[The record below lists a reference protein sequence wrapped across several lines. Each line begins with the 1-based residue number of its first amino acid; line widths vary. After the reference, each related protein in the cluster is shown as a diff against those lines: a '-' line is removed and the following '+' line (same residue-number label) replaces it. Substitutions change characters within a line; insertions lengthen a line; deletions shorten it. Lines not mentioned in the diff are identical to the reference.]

1 MLFSCVWLQFKLYLA
16 EYLAIIFF
24 GYLAYWRFKLKINYM
39 DLPIIYHP
47 DYVAPLPEGHRFP
60 MLKFRQLY
68 ELLLADGVAQ
78 LQQFHIPESP
88 HRELIQLVHTSEYV
102 QAYCNGTLDPKAQ
115 RRIGL
120 PWSPAL
126 VNRTCVAVGGTILT
140 AKLAL
145 TQGLACNTAGGTHH
159 AFPSY
164 GSGFCIFND
173 LAIACRVLQK
183 LNLAKKIL
191 IVDLDVHQGDGTA
204 FIFQDDDSVFTFS
217 MHCEVNFPG
226 TKQKS
231 DLDVPLPTGMEDDA
245 YLQTL
250 ASYLPDLLSN
260 VKPDLILYDAG
271 VDPHIGDRLGKL
283 ALTDSGIFR
292 REMQVLST
300 CVAAGYPVACVI
312 GGGYA
317 DDMKSLVWRHSLVHR
332 AASQIYQQ
340 YRL

>member
-1 MLFSCVWLQFKLYLA
+1 
-16 EYLAIIFF
+16 
-24 GYLAYWRFKLKINYM
+24 M
-39 DLPIIYHP
+39 DLPIIYHE
-47 DYVAPLPEGHRFP
+47 DYVAPLPPDHRFP
-60 MLKFRQLY
+60 MAKFRMLY
-68 ELLLADGVAQ
+68 QMLLAEGVADKS
-78 LQQFHIPESP
+78 QFHAPELP
-88 HRELIQLVHTSEYV
+88 PPEWIELVHDYGYV
-102 QAYCNGTLDPKAQ
+102 QAYCNGTLDAKAM

-126 VNRTCVAVGGTILT
+126 VNRTCTAVAGTVLT

-145 TQGLACNTAGGTHH
+145 ECGLACNTAGGTHH
-159 AFPSY
+159 AFPAF

-183 LNLAKKIL
+183 IGLVRKVL

-204 FIFQDDDSVFTFS
+204 VIFQDDSSVFTFS

-231 DLDVPLPTGMEDDA
+231 DLDVPLPVGMEDDE

-250 ASYLPDLLSN
+250 DRFLPDLLST
-260 VKPDLILYDAG
+260 VKPDLVLYDAG
-271 VDPHIGDRLGKL
+271 VDPHQGDKLGKL
-283 ALTDSGIFR
+283 ALTDTGLFR
-292 REMQVLST
+292 REMQVLMA
-300 CVAAGYPVACVI
+300 CLAGGYPVACVI

-317 DDMKSLVWRHSLVHR
+317 DDTKGLVYRHSLLHR
-332 AASQIYQQ
+332 AASQAYRQ

>member
-1 MLFSCVWLQFKLYLA
+1 
-16 EYLAIIFF
+16 
-24 GYLAYWRFKLKINYM
+24 M
-39 DLPIIYHP
+39 DLPLVYHP
-47 DYVAPLPEGHRFP
+47 DYIAPLPEGHRFP
-60 MLKFRQLY
+60 MRKFRQLY
-68 ELLLADGVAQ
+68 ELLLTDRVAQ
-78 LQQFHIPESP
+78 PEQFHTPKRPPPEWI
-88 HRELIQLVHTSEYV
+88 ELVHTPDYI
-102 QAYCNGTLDPKAQ
+102 QAYCEGTLDAKAI

-140 AKLAL
+140 AELAL
-145 TQGLACNTAGGTHH
+145 TRGLACNTAGGTHH
-159 AFPSY
+159 AFPNY

-173 LAIACRVLQK
+173 LAIAARLLQK
-183 LNLAKKIL
+183 MELVRQVL

-204 FIFQDDDSVFTFS
+204 FIFQNDKSVFTFS

-231 DLDVPLPTGMEDDA
+231 DLDVSLPVGMEDDA

-250 ASYLPDLLSN
+250 AQYLPDLLSQ
-260 VKPDLILYDAG
+260 VKPDIVLYDAG
-271 VDPHIGDRLGKL
+271 VDPHAGDRLGKL
-283 ALTDSGIFR
+283 CLTDTGLFR

-317 DDMKSLVWRHSLVHR
+317 DDLNTLVYRHSLVHR
-332 AASQIYQQ
+332 AASIVYHQ

>member
-1 MLFSCVWLQFKLYLA
+1 M
-16 EYLAIIFF
+16 E
-24 GYLAYWRFKLKINYM
+24 
-39 DLPIIYHP
+39 LPIIYHP
-47 DYVAPLPEGHRFP
+47 DYIAPLPPGHRFP
-60 MLKFRQLY
+60 MSKFAQLY
-68 ELLLADGVAQ
+68 ELLLAEGVAQ
-78 LQQFHIPESP
+78 IEQFHTPQRP
-88 HRELIQLVHTSEYV
+88 PPELIELVHTSEYI
-102 QAYCNGTLDPKAQ
+102 QAYCEGTLEPKVQ

-120 PWSPAL
+120 PWSPEL

-140 AKLAL
+140 AQMAL
-145 TQGLACNTAGGTHH
+145 SHGLACNTAGGTHH

-183 LNLAKKIL
+183 LGLIQKVL

-204 FIFQDDDSVFTFS
+204 FIFQGDESVFTFS

-226 TKQKS
+226 TKQVS
-231 DLDVPLPTGMEDDA
+231 DLDVPLTVGMEDDA

-250 ASYLPDLLSN
+250 AHYLPDLLSHIQ
-260 VKPDLILYDAG
+260 PDLVLYDAG

-283 ALTDSGIFR
+283 ALSDTGIFR

-300 CVAAGYPVACVI
+300 CVGSGYPVACVI

-317 DDMKSLVWRHSLVHR
+317 DDMKSLVWRHSLLHR
-332 AASQIYQQ
+332 AAIQVYHQ
-340 YRL
+340 YGL

>member
-1 MLFSCVWLQFKLYLA
+1 
-16 EYLAIIFF
+16 
-24 GYLAYWRFKLKINYM
+24 M

-60 MLKFRQLY
+60 MPKFQKLY
-68 ELLLADGVAQ
+68 ELLLTEGVANIE
-78 LQQFHIPESP
+78 QFHTPTRPNS
-88 HRELIQLVHTSEYV
+88 ELIELVHTPDYV
-102 QAYCNGTLDPKAQ
+102 QGYCQGTLDPKAQ

-126 VNRTCVAVGGTILT
+126 ANRTCVAVGGTILT
-140 AKLAL
+140 AQLAL
-145 TQGLACNTAGGTHH
+145 SQGLACNTAGGTHH

-173 LAIACRVLQK
+173 LAIASRVLQK
-183 LNLAKKIL
+183 QGLVRKIL

-226 TKQKS
+226 TKQQS
-231 DLDVPLPTGMEDDA
+231 DLDVPLPVGMEDDA

-250 ASYLPDLLSN
+250 ASYLPDLLSE
-260 VKPDLILYDAG
+260 VKPDLVLYDAG

-283 ALTDSGIFR
+283 ALTDTGIFR

-300 CVAAGYPVACVI
+300 CISAGYPVACVI

-317 DDMKSLVWRHSLVHR
+317 DDLKSLVWRHSLLHR
-332 AASQIYQQ
+332 TASEVYRQ
-340 YRL
+340 YML

>member
-1 MLFSCVWLQFKLYLA
+1 
-16 EYLAIIFF
+16 
-24 GYLAYWRFKLKINYM
+24 M
-39 DLPIIYHP
+39 DLPIVYHP
-47 DYVAPLPEGHRFP
+47 DYVAPLPKGHRFP
-60 MLKFRQLY
+60 MSKFRQLS

-78 LQQFHIPESP
+78 KEQFHKPESP
-88 HRELIQLVHTSEYV
+88 PQELIELVHTPDYV
-102 QAYCNGTLDPKAQ
+102 KAYCEGTLDAKAQ

-140 AKLAL
+140 AHLAL
-145 TQGLACNTAGGTHH
+145 SHGLACNTAGGTHH
-159 AFPSY
+159 AFPNY

-173 LAIACRVLQK
+173 LAIASRVLQK
-183 LNLAKKIL
+183 LGLVQKIL

-204 FIFQDDDSVFTFS
+204 LIFEDDDSVFTFS
-217 MHCEVNFPG
+217 MHCEINFPG

-231 DLDVPLPTGMEDDA
+231 NLDVPLPEGMEDDA

-250 ASYLPDLLSN
+250 AIYIPDLLFD
-260 VKPDLILYDAG
+260 VKPDLVLYDAG
-271 VDPHIGDRLGKL
+271 VDPHVGDRLGKL
-283 ALTDSGIFR
+283 ALTDTGIFR

-317 DDMKSLVWRHSLVHR
+317 DDIKSLVWRHSLVHR
-332 AASQIYQQ
+332 AASEVYRQ
-340 YRL
+340 YGL